1 LTFGVTALNELT
13 TPSIST
19 AVAQRHPASAEH
31 GTRHRDA
38 LGLLFILAGGSHALE
53 HPTEDG
59 ATHLFQ
65 SEKRLMAI
73 DFLIR
78 YPDYLADAL
87 LDLYETNHHTSL
99 LDTVDRI
106 FANEEPSVRIISM
119 VRWHFGAYQKI
130 ETALS
135 TLYAFGLVRPMKLV
149 KDGENKRYDYYL
161 YPKAFS
167 FLQTAMAEV
176 PDLEWYG
183 DRVQLAMKVA
193 SAKSGSKLKSWQY
206 EHEEYSNTP
215 QGGVIPSIAG
225 KVKARWDGLK
235 KAQA

>member
-1 LTFGVTALNELT
+1 MNEQT
-13 TPSIST
+13 SPSLAT
-19 AVAQRHPASAEH
+19 AVAHSVPHSPAH

-38 LGLLFILAGGSHALE
+38 LRLLFILAGGSSTLE

-87 LDLYETNHHTSL
+87 LDLYETTQDKNM
-99 LDTVDRI
+99 LDIVGRI
-106 FANEEPSVRIISM
+106 FANEEPSLRVISM
-119 VRWHFGAYQKI
+119 VRWHYGAYQKI

-135 TLYAFGLVRPMKLV
+135 TLHAFGLVRPMKLV
-149 KDGENKRYDYYL
+149 KDGENKRYDYHL

-167 FLQTAMAEV
+167 FLQAAMDEV
-176 PDLEWYG
+176 PDLEWYR

-215 QGGVIPSIAG
+215 QGSVIPSIAD
-225 KVKARWDGLK
+225 KVKARLDKLRGT
-235 KAQA
+235 QS

>member
-1 LTFGVTALNELT
+1 MSNA
-13 TPSIST
+13 T
-19 AVAQRHPASAEH
+19 AVNHMHPASPER

-38 LGLLFILAGGSHALE
+38 LRLLFILAGGSHALE
-53 HPTEDG
+53 KPTEDD

-73 DFLIR
+73 DFLVR

-87 LDLYETNHHTSL
+87 LDLYEADHDTSL
-99 LDTVDRI
+99 LDVVDCI
-106 FANEEPSVRIISM
+106 FTNEEPSVRVISM

-135 TLYAFGLVRPMKLV
+135 TLHAFGLVRPMKLV
-149 KDGENKRYDYYL
+149 KDGENRRYDYHL

-167 FLQTAMAEV
+167 FLDSAMAEV
-176 PDLEWYG
+176 PDLQWYR
-183 DRVQLAMKVA
+183 DRVRLAMKVA
-193 SAKSGSKLKSWQY
+193 TAKSGSKLKGWQY

-215 QGGVIPSIAG
+215 QGSVIPSIAD
-225 KVKARWDGLK
+225 KVKARLDGLK
-235 KAQA
+235 RKLA

>member
-1 LTFGVTALNELT
+1 M
-13 TPSIST
+13 SST
-19 AVAQRHPASAEH
+19 NAVNHMHPASPER

-38 LGLLFILAGGSHALE
+38 LRLLFILAGGSQALE
-53 HPTEDG
+53 KPTEDE

-73 DFLIR
+73 DFLVR

-87 LDLYETNHHTSL
+87 LDLYEADHDTSL
-99 LDTVDRI
+99 LDEAHRI
-106 FANEEPSVRIISM
+106 FANEEPSVRVISM

-135 TLYAFGLVRPMKLV
+135 TLHAFGLVRPMKLV
-149 KDGENKRYDYYL
+149 KDGENRRYDYHL

-167 FLQTAMAEV
+167 FLDTAMAEV
-176 PDLEWYG
+176 PDLQWYR
-183 DRVQLAMKVA
+183 DRVRLAMKVA
-193 SAKSGSKLKSWQY
+193 TAKSGSKLKGWQY

-215 QGGVIPSIAG
+215 QGSVIPSIAD
-225 KVKARWDGLK
+225 KVKARLDALK
-235 KAQA
+235 RKLA

>member
-1 LTFGVTALNELT
+1 MNELT
-13 TPSIST
+13 TSSIAT
-19 AVAQRHPASAEH
+19 AVALRHPVSPEH

-38 LGLLFILAGGSHALE
+38 LRLLFILAGGSKALE
-53 HPTEDG
+53 SSAEDG

-87 LDLYETNHHTSL
+87 LELYETGHDTSL
-99 LDTVDRI
+99 LDTVGSI
-106 FANEEPSVRIISM
+106 FANDEPSVRIISM

-161 YPKAFS
+161 YPSAFS
-167 FLQTAMAEV
+167 FLQTAIAEV
-176 PDLEWYG
+176 PDLKWYR
-183 DRVQLAMKVA
+183 DRLQLVMKVA
-193 SAKSGSKLKSWQY
+193 SAKSGSELKGWQY
-206 EHEEYSNTP
+206 EHEEYSNTR
-215 QGGVIPSIAG
+215 QGSVIPSIAG
-225 KVKARWDGLK
+225 KVKARLDRLRG
-235 KAQA
+235 AQV

>member
-1 LTFGVTALNELT
+1 MICRVIALNELT
-13 TPSIST
+13 TSPSTS
-19 AVAQRHPASAEH
+19 AVAHSRPALPKH

-38 LGLLFILAGGSHALE
+38 LRLLFILAAGSHILE

-73 DFLIR
+73 DFLVR

-87 LDLYETNHHTSL
+87 LDLYETEHDASL
-99 LDTVDRI
+99 LDIVGRI
-106 FANEEPSVRIISM
+106 FANEEPSVRAISM

-135 TLYAFGLVRPMKLV
+135 TLYAFGLVRSMKLV
-149 KDGENKRYDYYL
+149 KDGENKRYDYHL
-161 YPKAFS
+161 YPKVFS
-167 FLQTAMAEV
+167 FLLTAMAEV
-176 PDLEWYG
+176 PDLEWYR

-193 SAKSGSKLKSWQY
+193 TAKSGSELKSRQY

-225 KVKARWDGLK
+225 KVKTRLDGLRR
-235 KAQA
+235 AQV

>member
-1 LTFGVTALNELT
+1 MSNA
-13 TPSIST
+13 T
-19 AVAQRHPASAEH
+19 AVDHKHPTSPAH

-38 LGLLFILAGGSHALE
+38 LRLLFILAGGSNALE
-53 HPTEDG
+53 SPAEDE

-73 DFLIR
+73 DFLVR

-87 LDLYETNHHTSL
+87 LDLYEADDDTSL
-99 LDTVDRI
+99 LDVVDCI
-106 FANEEPSVRIISM
+106 FANEEPSVRVISM

-135 TLYAFGLVRPMKLV
+135 TLHAFGLVRPMKLV
-149 KDGENKRYDYYL
+149 KDGDNRRYDYHL

-167 FLQTAMAEV
+167 FLDTAIAEV
-176 PDLEWYG
+176 PDLKWYR
-183 DRVQLAMKVA
+183 DRVRLAMKVA
-193 SAKSGSKLKSWQY
+193 TAKSGSKLKGWQY

-215 QGGVIPSIAG
+215 QGSVIPSISD
-225 KVKARWDGLK
+225 KVKARLDGLRRDL
-235 KAQA
+235 A